1 MSTKKK
7 SPAPRSP
14 DVASAAGTRVSTAR
28 RPAAAVNSSWLS
40 ERAVRETIES
50 VVVAFILAFLFRTFA
65 AEPFV
70 IPTGSMAPT
79 LMGAH
84 KDVTCPQCGF
94 QYAAGA
100 SGEEEQMAE
109 QMGRAR
115 PGIPVEKACCPM
127 CRYFADVGP
136 GSGQPTYGGDRI
148 VVSKFA
154 YEFGEP
160 HRWDVVV
167 FKNPSEAQTN
177 FIKRCVGL
185 PEETIRIFHG
195 DLFVQPNGAKAFERP
210 ERKSNELQAMAQ
222 IVYDNDYVL
231 DSMTE
236 AGWPLRWQELN
247 ANSAA
252 WKSDDGGRSFATTG
266 SATKSA
272 GSAPQSADTNWLRY
286 RHYVPSI
293 DDWQSL
299 DRGRLP
305 AGRQVRPLLVTDF
318 YAYNTSVDRGRSAA
332 DPRMLGMHWV
342 GDLML
347 DCELESTDGKGT
359 AILDLVKGG
368 KHFRCALNM
377 ETGEAELSIDG
388 LADFHPKAQTTI
400 RGAGRHQVMF
410 ANFDQQLRLW
420 VNGTAVAFDDANDGV
435 NYPKLENDLPRT
447 SADDPL
453 DLAPAGVGSQGAG
466 LAVRH
471 LKLWRDLYYVAA
483 RGLFGPLAD
492 YDGNHTIASLNYA
505 QLYSFWSDPDQWYL
519 GDGVSPF
526 AQRRQVSFPL
536 AADQF
541 FMLGDNSPAS
551 SDARLWNGEKFVAR
565 ELLIGQ
571 ALFIFWPHS
580 FHQIPGT
587 SIPFPF
593 FPNFARMGLIR

>member
-7 SPAPRSP
+7 SAPRSTE
-14 DVASAAGTRVSTAR
+14 VASTTGSRVSTAR
-28 RPAAAVNSSWLS
+28 KPAVAESGSWLS

-84 KDVTCPQCGF
+84 KDITCPQCGF

-100 SGEEEQMAE
+100 SSEEAQMAE
-109 QMGRAR
+109 QQGGAR
-115 PGIPVEKACCPM
+115 PSIPVEKACCPM

-185 PEETIRIFHG
+185 PEETIRIYHG
-195 DLFVQPNGAKAFERP
+195 DLFVQPPGEKTFDRP

-231 DSMTE
+231 DSMTK
-236 AGWPLRWQELN
+236 AGWPLRWQELGAKN
-247 ANSAA
+247 AA
-252 WKSDDGGRSFATTG
+252 WKTDDGGRSFTTTG
-266 SATKSA
+266 SNETS
-272 GSAPQSADTNWLRY
+272 WLRY

-293 DDWQSL
+293 EDWQSL

-305 AGRQVRPLLVTDF
+305 ADRQAKPLLVTDF
-318 YAYNTSVDRGRSAA
+318 YAYNTSVPRGRSAA
-332 DPRMLGMHWV
+332 DPSMLGMHWV

-368 KHFRCALNM
+368 KHFRCVLNV
-377 ETGEAELSIDG
+377 ETGAAELSIDG
-388 LADFHPKAQTTI
+388 LADFHPKAQTPI
-400 RGAGRHQVMF
+400 RGAGTHQVMF

-420 VNGTAVAFDDANDGV
+420 VDGAAVSFDGKSDGV
-435 NYPKLENDLPRT
+435 NYPDLQNDLPRT
-447 SADDPL
+447 SAEDPL
-453 DLAPAGVGSQGAG
+453 DLAPAGVGSQNAG

-471 LKLWRDLYYVAA
+471 LKLWRDLYYVAMQ
-483 RGLFGPLAD
+483 RHSGFGPLHD
-492 YDGNHTIASLNYA
+492 YDGNHTLVSFNYA
-505 QLYSFWSDPDQWYL
+505 ELYDFWSDPDQWYL
-519 GDGVSPF
+519 ADGASPF
-526 AQRRQVSFPL
+526 SQRRQVTFPL

-551 SDARLWNGEKFVAR
+551 SDARLWNGEKYVAR

-587 SIPFPF
+587 GIPFPF